1 MRKLAKIVR
10 IDELNPIEGADAIE
24 CAVVGGWKVVAQK
37 GLYNVGDLAI
47 YFEIDSW
54 IPTELAPFLSKGK
67 EPREFEGVKGER
79 LKTIKLRGQLSQG
92 LLMPL
97 EYTEDGGFYFRRTD
111 GDIQNVSE
119 DQDVTELLG
128 IKKWEKPVNAQ
139 LAGVCRGNFP
149 SLIPKTDQERAQNLK
164 KEIVAANEA
173 GTQFEITEKLEGSSM
188 TVYRMVVDG
197 EMQFGVCS
205 RNMDLKEVAGN
216 TFWDVARQDD
226 IEAKMIA
233 VDEFWSFAIQG
244 ELVGPNI
251 QGNIYK
257 LSKPEFRVFDVYDI
271 QAGKYLNPE
280 ARWQLITRMGLK
292 HVPVLAFSASM
303 YDTLGITD
311 MNQLLEFAD
320 GKSMNGAAGHEPLRE
335 GVVFKE
341 VNGGMTFKV
350 ISNQYLLGE
359 K

>member
-37 GLYNVGDLAI
+37 GLYNVGDLAV

-54 IPTELAPFLSKGK
+54 IPNSLAPFLSKGK

-97 EYTEDGGFYFRRTD
+97 DEAIPETTSFME
-111 GDIQNVSE
+111 GD
-119 DQDVTELLG
+119 DVTEYLG

-149 SLIPKTDQERAQNLK
+149 SLIPKTDQERVQNMK
-164 KEIVAANEA
+164 KEIAANA
-173 GTQFEITEKLEGSSM
+173 VSIFEVTEKLEGSSM

-205 RNMDLKEVAGN
+205 RNMDLKETEGN
-216 TFWDVARQDD
+216 SFWATARKNDV
-226 IEAKMIA
+226 EAKMIA

-244 ELVGPNI
+244 ELIGPGI
-251 QGNIYK
+251 QGNIYGLK
-257 LSKPEFRVFDVYDI
+257 EPKFYVFDVYDI
-271 QAGKYLNPE
+271 QAGEYLPPA
-280 ARWQLITRMGLK
+280 ARRDLIDRMGLD
-292 HVPVLAFSASM
+292 HVPVITANFKLEHCVDELLAMA
-303 YDTLGITD
+303 
-311 MNQLLEFAD
+311 EH
-320 GKSMNGAAGHEPLRE
+320 KSELANVERE
-335 GVVFKE
+335 GIVFKE
-341 VNGGMTFKV
+341 SNGGMTFKA
-350 ISNQYLLGE
+350 ISNKYLLGE

>member
-1 MRKLAKIVR
+1 MRKLAKIVK

-37 GLYNVGDLAI
+37 GLYNVGNFAV

-97 EYTEDGGFYFRRTD
+97 SEIYDHVGGQIFAEICAEEGAD
-111 GDIQNVSE
+111 L
-119 DQDVTELLG
+119 TELLG

-164 KEIVAANEA
+164 KEIGQAMAVDQA
-173 GTQFEITEKLEGSSM
+173 FEVTEKLEGSSM
-188 TVYRMVVDG
+188 TCYLIDG
-197 EMQFGVCS
+197 EFGVCS
-205 RNMDLKEVAGN
+205 RNLDLKETEGN
-216 TFWDVARQDD
+216 S
-226 IEAKMIA
+226 
-233 VDEFWSFAIQG
+233 FWSTARRDGVEEKMREQFGLRDFALQG
-244 ELVGPNI
+244 ELIGPGI
-251 QGNIYK
+251 QGNIYGLK
-257 LSKPEFRVFDVYDI
+257 DTQFRIFDIYDI
-271 QAGKYLNPE
+271 RRGEYVDPMTRQAIVGEMEL
-280 ARWQLITRMGLK
+280 A
-292 HVPVLAFSASM
+292 HVPVLTYQAKLT
-303 YDTLGITD
+303 DTLCITD
-311 MNQLLEFAD
+311 IDGLLKFAE
-320 GKSMNGAAGHEPLRE
+320 GKSTLADVERE

-341 VNGGMTFKV
+341 INGGFTFKA
-350 ISNQYLLGE
+350 ISNKYLLGE

>member
-1 MRKLAKIVR
+1 MRKLAKIVK

-37 GLYNVGDLAI
+37 GLYNVGDLAV

-54 IPTELAPFLSKGK
+54 IPHELAPFLSKGK

-97 EYTEDGGFYFRRTD
+97 KEIDLNGMTLIEDM
-111 GDIQNVSE
+111 
-119 DQDVTELLG
+119 DVTERLNV
-128 IKKWEKPVNAQ
+128 KKWEKPINAQ

-149 SLIPKTDQERAQNLK
+149 SLIPKTDQERVQNLK
-164 KEIVAANEA
+164 KEIAASQNDV
-173 GTQFEITEKLEGSSM
+173 FEITEKCEGSSM

-197 EMQFGVCS
+197 EMTFGVCS
-205 RNMDLKEVAGN
+205 RNMDLKETEGN
-216 TFWDVARQDD
+216 SFWATARKDD
-226 IEAKMIA
+226 IEAKMTA

-244 ELVGPNI
+244 ELIGPNI

-257 LSKPEFRVFDVYDI
+257 LSQPEFRVFDVYDI
-271 QAGKYLNPE
+271 QAGEYLPPD
-280 ARWQLITRMGLK
+280 ARRELIDRMGLT
-292 HVPVLAFSASM
+292 HVPVLDDMFVLN
-303 YDTLGITD
+303 DGID
-311 MNQLLEFAD
+311 ELLVLAE
-320 GKSMNGAAGHEPLRE
+320 GKSRIGDTERE
-335 GVVFKE
+335 GIVFKQAM
-341 VNGGMTFKV
+341 GGFSFKA
-350 ISNQYLLGE
+350 ISNKYLLGE